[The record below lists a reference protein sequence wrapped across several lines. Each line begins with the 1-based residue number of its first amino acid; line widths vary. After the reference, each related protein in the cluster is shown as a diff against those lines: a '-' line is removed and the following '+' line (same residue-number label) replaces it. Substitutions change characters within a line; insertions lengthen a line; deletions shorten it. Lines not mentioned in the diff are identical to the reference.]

1 MPPEKFE
8 LRTIHPG
15 CYPGMRV
22 PAHIHFVLWGG
33 GHPLQWTEELKF
45 EGGRYITAAL
55 LAADAQLGDFR
66 TIRSLSRG
74 NGGVLRCG
82 FRIRLQRETNFH
94 QRAQRIML
102 LIRRSA
108 CDSPT
113 V

>member
-8 LRTIHPG
+8 LRTIHRG

-74 NGGVLRCG
+74 NSGVLRCG
-82 FRIRLQRETNFH
+82 FRIRLQRESNFH
-94 QRAQRIML
+94 
-102 LIRRSA
+102 
-108 CDSPT
+108 
-113 V
+113 